1 LVGLKFGPTRTKQ
14 TTLPST
20 TRKARCAYA
29 KGFLI
34 QTYFLFS
41 QDDASMKILNEFVPT
56 RKFLK
61 LAEEIKDLVDGWNVT
76 DSAAGFPAPSGTA
89 VSCVLKSKYP
99 DKIIVPIFIL
109 HYKGPVEVGGLALA
123 ADVIGLDGLV
133 LTMGDV
139 PKYGE
144 PIKMLKS
151 SEEARDFLRT
161 SVRLKNLKLGCL
173 LTARRSVEETIA
185 RAREPWDFIYFMRLE
200 DKSFP
205 TLEQVA
211 KECKRLNKPIYSYF
225 LVGTPK
231 NIETVKMIGWPVTT
245 TMDHA
250 EEYAAKLEGL
260 VDGVIA
266 TCAGDPE
273 GDKELLGKLQKFR
286 K

>member
-1 LVGLKFGPTRTKQ
+1 
-14 TTLPST
+14 
-20 TRKARCAYA
+20 
-29 KGFLI
+29 
-34 QTYFLFS
+34 
-41 QDDASMKILNEFVPT
+41 MKILHEFVPT

-61 LAEEIKDLVDGWNVT
+61 LAEETKDLVDGWNVT
-76 DSAAGFPAPSGTA
+76 DSAAGVPAPSGTA
-89 VSCVLKSKYP
+89 VSCVLKAKYP
-99 DKIIVPIFIL
+99 DKIVVPIFIL

-123 ADVIGLDGLV
+123 ADAVGLDGLV

-161 SVRLKNLKLGCL
+161 TVKVKNLKLGCL

-185 RAREPWDFIYFMRLE
+185 RARDAWDFIFFMRLE
-200 DKSFP
+200 DKTFP
-205 TLEQVA
+205 ILEQLA

-231 NIETVKMIGWPVTT
+231 NAEIMKIIGWPATT
-245 TMDHA
+245 TMEHV
-250 EEYAAKLEGL
+250 EETAAKLEGV
-260 VDGVIA
+260 VDGIIA
-266 TCAGDPE
+266 TCAGDYE
-273 GDKELLGKLQKFR
+273 GDKELLERLQKFR

>member
-1 LVGLKFGPTRTKQ
+1 
-14 TTLPST
+14 
-20 TRKARCAYA
+20 
-29 KGFLI
+29 
-34 QTYFLFS
+34 
-41 QDDASMKILNEFVPT
+41 MKILNEFVPT
-56 RKFLK
+56 RKFLTR
-61 LAEEIKDLVDGWNVT
+61 AEEIKDLVDGWNVT

-89 VSCVLKSKYP
+89 VSCVLKAKYP
-99 DKIIVPIFIL
+99 EKIIVPIFIL

-123 ADVIGLDGLV
+123 ADAIGLDGLV
-133 LTMGDV
+133 LTMGDA

-161 SVRLKNLKLGCL
+161 TVRLKNLKLGCL

-185 RAREPWDFIYFMRLE
+185 RTREPWDFIYFMRLE

-205 TLEQVA
+205 ILEQVA

-225 LVGTPK
+225 MVGTPK
-231 NIETVKMIGWPVTT
+231 NVETVKMIGWPVTT
-245 TMDHA
+245 TMDHV

-260 VDGVIA
+260 VDGIIA

>member
-1 LVGLKFGPTRTKQ
+1 
-14 TTLPST
+14 
-20 TRKARCAYA
+20 
-29 KGFLI
+29 
-34 QTYFLFS
+34 
-41 QDDASMKILNEFVPT
+41 MKILNEFVPT

-89 VSCVLKSKYP
+89 ISCVLKTKYP

-161 SVRLKNLKLGCL
+161 TVRLKNLKLGCL

-205 TLEQVA
+205 ILEQVA

-231 NIETVKMIGWPVTT
+231 NVETVKMIGWPVAA
-245 TMDHA
+245 TMDTV
-250 EEYAAKLEGL
+250 EEKAAKLDGL
-260 VDGVIA
+260 VDGIIA
-266 TCAGDPE
+266 TCAGDAE
-273 GDKELLGKLQKFR
+273 GDKEMLRKLQKFR

>member
-1 LVGLKFGPTRTKQ
+1 
-14 TTLPST
+14 
-20 TRKARCAYA
+20 
-29 KGFLI
+29 
-34 QTYFLFS
+34 
-41 QDDASMKILNEFVPT
+41 MKILNEFVPT

-89 VSCVLKSKYP
+89 ISCVLKTKYP

-161 SVRLKNLKLGCL
+161 TVRLKNLKLGCL
-173 LTARRSVEETIA
+173 LTARRSVEETTA

-205 TLEQVA
+205 ILEQVA

-231 NIETVKMIGWPVTT
+231 NVEIVKMIGWPVTT
-245 TMDHA
+245 TMDHV

-260 VDGVIA
+260 VDGIIA